1 MIDLGPLIE
10 LDRFAREDGKR
21 YPKRRFLYEDI
32 GIEHSRHFTGI
43 VGPRGAGKTIL
54 LKQIALNYSD
64 TFYLSLDTFSD
75 DLFETVKVVSNT
87 LKAKL
92 FLLDEVHMHSGFE
105 AGLKKI
111 YDFLDVKVVFTSSM
125 ALALYQSAHDLS
137 RRVVLKTLYPFSLRE
152 YVFFRFDRQITPLT
166 IDDIVKGHFDRSVM
180 ESGQVFNDY
189 IQGGLMP
196 FVLNE
201 KTAARVFLENI
212 LQTVIYKDIARAF
225 KITMNELDT
234 IRKMVSFI
242 GKSGIDGIN
251 YSSLSR
257 NLGITKYKAE
267 QYTVLLERAFILYS
281 VMPHGTGVL
290 KEPKIVMALPYRLL
304 FRTYEEC
311 IGGLRED
318 FFVEAVR
325 AAGFEIYYLK
335 STRGEK
341 IPDYVLRDK
350 EMFVFEIGGKGKGRR
365 QFKGFKAGRKVILSD
380 GYESEGINRPLF
392 LVGFLSSGL
401 VSD

>member
-10 LDRFAREDGKR
+10 LDRLAREDGKR

-32 GIEHSRHFTGI
+32 GIEQGRHFTGI

-54 LKQIALNYSD
+54 LKQIALNYQN

-75 DLFETVKVVSNT
+75 DLFETVKTVANV

-92 FLLDEVHMHSGFE
+92 FLLDEVHMRSGFE
-105 AGLKKI
+105 AELKKI

-125 ALALYQSAHDLS
+125 ALALYQLAHDLS
-137 RRVVLKTLYPFSLRE
+137 RRVALKTLYPFSLRE
-152 YVFFRFDRQITPLT
+152 YVFFKFDRHIIPLT
-166 IDDIVKGHFDRSVM
+166 IDDIVSGHFDRSVI
-180 ESGQVFNDY
+180 EIGQVFSDY
-189 IQGGLMP
+189 IRGGLMP
-196 FVLNE
+196 FLLNE
-201 KTAARVFLENI
+201 TAPRALLENV
-212 LQTVIYKDIARAF
+212 LQTVIYKDIARAS
-225 KITMNELDT
+225 KIAMNELDT

-267 QYTVLLERAFILYS
+267 QYTALLECAFILYR

-290 KEPKIVMALPYRLL
+290 KESKIVMALPYRLL

-325 AAGFEIYYLK
+325 AAGFEIGYLK

-350 EMFVFEIGGKGKGRR
+350 ELFVFEIGGKGKGRR
-365 QFKGFKAGRKVILSD
+365 QFKGFKMGRKIILSD
-380 GYESEGINRPLF
+380 GYESEGIRRPLF
-392 LVGFLSSGL
+392 LFGFLSPARVSG
-401 VSD
+401 

>member
-10 LDRFAREDGKR
+10 LDRLAREDGRR
-21 YPKRRFLYEDI
+21 YPKKRFLYKDI
-32 GIEHSRHFTGI
+32 DIEYDRHFTGI

-54 LKQIALNYSD
+54 LKQIALNYAD

-75 DLFETVKVVSNT
+75 DLFETVKAIFDS
-87 LKAKL
+87 LKVKL
-92 FLLDEVHMHSGFE
+92 FLLDEVHMHPGFE

-111 YDFLDVKVVFTSSM
+111 YDFLDIKVVFTSSM
-125 ALALYQSAHDLS
+125 ALALYRSAHDLS
-137 RRVVLKTLYPFSLRE
+137 RRVVLKKLYPFSLRE
-152 YVFFRFDRQITPLT
+152 YIFFRFDRQITPLT
-166 IDDIVKGHFDRSVM
+166 VDDIVSGRFDRSVM
-180 ESGQVFNDY
+180 ESGQVFRDY
-189 IQGGLMP
+189 LSGGLMP

-201 KTAARVFLENI
+201 TTALRVLLENI
-212 LQTVIYKDIARAF
+212 LQTVIYKDIAHAF

-267 QYTVLLERAFILYS
+267 QYASLLERAFILCR
-281 VMPHGTGVL
+281 VMPQGTGVL

-304 FRTYEEC
+304 FREYEEC
-311 IGGLRED
+311 MGGLRED
-318 FFVEAVR
+318 FFVEAVK

-341 IPDYVLRDK
+341 TPDYVLQDK
-350 EMFVFEIGGKGKGRR
+350 EMFVFEIGGKSKGRQ
-365 QFKGFKAGRKVILSD
+365 QFKGFKLGRKVILSD
-380 GYESEGINRPLF
+380 GYEIEGIKRPLF
-392 LVGFLSSGL
+392 LFGFLVNRKL
-401 VSD
+401 